1 MAKIFI
7 INISSSYPESYWF
20 KSNVLTGQDPILLK
34 KGMEISEDVLVEFTS
49 TSRASTNGILKYD
62 FFFSDGPNFISP
74 RFHKLLLEANV
85 SGVQFFDANVYI
97 SGKKYEGYKFF
108 IPTSR
113 LSAFDKEK
121 SKNEP
126 LVSYL
131 PDGPKIYTEIVLKDD
146 VDIGVDIFRAEEDFT
161 TILATARVKDLC
173 EINKVR
179 GLQFKEHILKA

>member
-20 KSNVLTGQDPILLK
+20 KSKVLTGQDPIFLQ
-34 KGMEISEDVLVEFTS
+34 KGMEIGENVLVEFTS
-49 TSRASTNGILKYD
+49 ASRASTNGILKYD

-74 RFHKLLLEANV
+74 RLHKLLLEANV

-97 SGKKYEGYKFF
+97 AGKKYEGYKFF
-108 IPTSR
+108 NPNSR

-121 SKNEP
+121 SKNKP
-126 LVSYL
+126 LVSCL
-131 PDGPKIYTEIVLKDD
+131 PDGPKIYTEIFLKDD
-146 VDIGVDIFRAEEDFT
+146 LDIGVDVFRAEEDFT